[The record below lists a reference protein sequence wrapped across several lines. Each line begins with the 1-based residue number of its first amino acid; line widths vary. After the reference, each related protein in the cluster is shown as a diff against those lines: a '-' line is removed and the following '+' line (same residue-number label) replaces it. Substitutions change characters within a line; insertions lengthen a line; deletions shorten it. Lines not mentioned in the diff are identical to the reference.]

1 MFCDWSDNF
10 FKERKEISSL
20 SNMEEEKGR
29 ARGTTTGRVTRNSW
43 VISCVLQPSFT
54 LFIHYIRRKIEF
66 CLKCFTIVAVFQ
78 QLCLGILCA
87 DIQRESNI
95 IKGSRNTINA
105 AYTSSKWFLRGH
117 INGRAYIRGGL
128 FTGFLLKLQN
138 VIIYRIHFNTFEGA
152 LFIRGGR
159 LIIFSFTGR

>member
-1 MFCDWSDNF
+1 MLIPCRVKQSLHCNNIFNTGFFGQFVFCDWSDNF

-29 ARGTTTGRVTRNSW
+29 ARGTTTGRVTRNSR

-78 QLCLGILCA
+78 QLCLGILGA
-87 DIQRESNI
+87 DIQRENNV
-95 IKGSRNTINA
+95 IKRSRNTITA
-105 AYTSSKWFLRGH
+105 AYTSS
-117 INGRAYIRGGL
+117 
-128 FTGFLLKLQN
+128 
-138 VIIYRIHFNTFEGA
+138 
-152 LFIRGGR
+152 
-159 LIIFSFTGR
+159 